1 MALDLLAV
9 GHVARDVS
17 DGGFALGGTVTYASL
32 TALNM
37 GLNPAIVTSAGPE
50 LDLSRM
56 LPGVRVYRVPSAT
69 TTTFRNTF
77 EEGSRTQ
84 AVQDVAASISLVHV
98 PEEARSARLVMLGPL
113 VGELEA
119 DLAQGF
125 PEAVVMA
132 SLQGWLRRWDD
143 LGRVTSAP
151 WHGVDV
157 LPHLDAAIV
166 SEDDVADPRLIG
178 EWEQLLPVLIVTRG
192 PAGAELH
199 CGERRHHVDAFAAD
213 EVDPTG
219 AGDVFGAAFLIR
231 FGETQNPVESA
242 VFASAA
248 ASFCVEARGTSG
260 IPTRAQVE
268 AKIAAR

>member
-1 MALDLLAV
+1 
-9 GHVARDVS
+9 
-17 DGGFALGGTVTYASL
+17 
-32 TALNM
+32 
-37 GLNPAIVTSAGPE
+37 
-50 LDLSRM
+50 
-56 LPGVRVYRVPSAT
+56 
-69 TTTFRNTF
+69 
-77 EEGSRTQ
+77 
-84 AVQDVAASISLVHV
+84 
-98 PEEARSARLVMLGPL
+98 MLGPL

-132 SLQGWLRRWDD
+132 SLQGWLRRRDD
-143 LGRVTSAP
+143 LGRVTSAS

-199 CGERRHHVDAFAAD
+199 CGDRRHHIDAFAAD

-242 VFASAA
+242 IFASAA
-248 ASFCVEARGTSG
+248 ASFCVETRGTSG